1 MSRKVVIQYV
11 ASGSPDG
18 SLVYDVKSGRNSI
31 LTSGGCS
38 FNPSLLRVIFPNA
51 FEKKRLSDE
60 LVIPD
65 NIYLSPFRRAS
76 GSVVD
81 GDGGR
86 TVSDASHG
94 VSYEHIT
101 QVCGQLRILA
111 VHPRLDLADLQ
122 ISATAYNPFERRDD
136 RGGGWISGP
145 TRNLRLCREGDSSFV
160 FDGKP
165 QINISE
171 KLVIKLKSITSFD
184 VSPSDFL
191 ATMTDNLFKRRGSV
205 LS

>member
-1 MSRKVVIQYV
+1 M
-11 ASGSPDG
+11 
-18 SLVYDVKSGRNSI
+18 
-31 LTSGGCS
+31 
-38 FNPSLLRVIFPNA
+38 
-51 FEKKRLSDE
+51 
-60 LVIPD
+60 
-65 NIYLSPFRRAS
+65 
-76 GSVVD
+76 
-81 GDGGR
+81 
-86 TVSDASHG
+86 
-94 VSYEHIT
+94 T
-101 QVCGQLRILA
+101 QVCGQLRMFA

-122 ISATAYNPFERRDD
+122 ISATVYNPFERRDD

-191 ATMTDNLFKRRGSV
+191 ATMTDNLLKRRGSV